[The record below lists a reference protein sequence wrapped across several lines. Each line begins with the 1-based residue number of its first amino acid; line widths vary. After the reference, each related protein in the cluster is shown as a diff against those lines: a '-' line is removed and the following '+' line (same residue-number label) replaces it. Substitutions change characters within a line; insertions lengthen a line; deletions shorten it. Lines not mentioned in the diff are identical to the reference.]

1 MKLPNVAYD
10 SGANAL
16 VLGDQPSDLARPGW
30 LDLARHGSSGL
41 LEWPA
46 QLVLAPCNALAA
58 LLDLD
63 FARPDCP
70 RGSPRGRKA
79 MKNG

>member
-1 MKLPNVAYD
+1 MLR
-10 SGANAL
+10 SLGTAL
-16 VLGDQPSDLARPGW
+16 VLGDQLSDPDRPGW
-30 LDLARHGSSGL
+30 LDLAWHGSSGL

-46 QLVLAPCNALAA
+46 RLVLAPCNALAA

-70 RGSPRGRKA
+70 RGSPRTRKI
-79 MKNG
+79 MKNN